1 MINIWERV
9 DAAAEARAFVAT
21 RGLDGTTLLDETGQY
36 AARMG
41 IPGVPFNVVVDSA
54 GLVRDTGLSSPRE
67 LHQAVNSL
75 PAGSLEI
82 VVARHI
88 FGRRC
93 QEPRVG

>member
-1 MINIWERV
+1 M
-9 DAAAEARAFVAT
+9 DAAAEARAFAAT
-21 RGLDGTTLLDETGQY
+21 WGLDETILPDETGQY

-54 GLVRDTGLSSPRE
+54 GLVRGAILRSPRE

-75 PAGSLEI
+75 LAGSSEI